1 MAGRLNT
8 VTAPRLDLRGL
19 PAPQPME
26 RIIACL
32 HTLPPGQRLVALTP
46 MYPAP
51 LLPMLEQMGF
61 AWDAQTTADGACL
74 VVCHAADRHLLDAPP
89 AP

>member
-1 MAGRLNT
+1 M
-8 VTAPRLDLRGL
+8 
-19 PAPQPME
+19 
-26 RIIACL
+26 
-32 HTLPPGQRLVALTP
+32 LTP